1 MKGITMKK
9 FFESKFLSCL
19 LFIVYT
25 SILTWII
32 IAKMDWSLIKTINTN
47 WLENPRLLLHPGTTW
62 QTINLTP
69 YAYFDYMEVL
79 LNIAFFIPLGI
90 FIYLLSFIFIL
101 FIYTNYFIN
110 IILIYIKFI

>member
-90 FIYLLSFIFIL
+90 FIYLLRNKNSIL
-101 FIYTNYFIN
+101 LTTFLAFLLNTS
-110 IILIYIKFI
+110 LL